1 MLEPE
6 LEALLLRIV
15 PGLARDWSGASAE
28 ELEALEERVELTGYD
43 FPPCYRW
50 FLSRL
55 AGGVG
60 ALHPM
65 LQGFTAASILAAYR
79 SGSVD
84 IGRTQFL
91 IGRVPDA
98 LFPLDVY
105 YDLAHPL
112 RDDALVMRAFMEA
125 GPEIRAAET
134 FREFLAAGAL
144 IRFRVMLAPQ
154 RCFGALVDPKRGA
167 ADQLEVVMGRIGFT
181 SPITTGPFGR
191 LYERDDMTMVAE
203 SSVKPE
209 NLGILVFRIGGPSV
223 AAIRRL
229 LGEIATGSSLQ
240 VDADRWTSRST

>member
-112 RDDALVMRAFMEA
+112 RDDALVMRAIMEA
-125 GPEIRAAET
+125 GPRSGLQRP
-134 FREFLAAGAL
+134 FVSSSQ
-144 IRFRVMLAPQ
+144 RV
-154 RCFGALVDPKRGA
+154 R
-167 ADQLEVVMGRIGFT
+167 
-181 SPITTGPFGR
+181 
-191 LYERDDMTMVAE
+191 
-203 SSVKPE
+203 
-209 NLGILVFRIGGPSV
+209 
-223 AAIRRL
+223 
-229 LGEIATGSSLQ
+229 
-240 VDADRWTSRST
+240 